1 MEKFF
6 KKTNVILTL
15 LLILSIVLTIFTLP
29 FAGISHKYF
38 DIFGAY
44 GIAENIKNMELNMTS
59 VVYVKNDSDQWEEY
73 HPHPRKRKS
82 LVGQH

>member
-1 MEKFF
+1 MEKLF

-15 LLILSIVLTIFTLP
+15 LLVLSIILTVVTLP
-29 FAGISHKYF
+29 FASVSHKYF

-59 VVYVKNDSDQWEEY
+59 VVYVKNESGGWKEY
-73 HPHPRKRKS
+73 HRIHGDENR
-82 LVGQH
+82 L